1 MLAPAFPVVEDLNQY
16 CPLGPGA
23 RRGLNRLHGR
33 SVNATRSEDMFL
45 QELLTIHALRQ
56 QYWDSSRFQ
65 ALSLHDLQF
74 QLCEFD
80 KWLRFLLDD
89 GWCRPYAARALL

>member
-1 MLAPAFPVVEDLNQY
+1 MVDDFNQY

-33 SVNATRSEDMFL
+33 SVTATSSEDVLL
-45 QELLTIHALRQ
+45 QELLTIYALRR
-56 QYWDSSRFQ
+56 QYWDTSRFH
-65 ALSLHDLQF
+65 ALSLRDLQF
-74 QLCEFD
+74 QLCEID
-80 KWLRFLLDD
+80 KWLRYLLAE